1 MVDKKIDRRI
11 NRTRRAL
18 REAMLSL
25 ILEKGYDAVTVDEI
39 AERADVSRSTFY
51 LHYRDK
57 EDILLENLEATV
69 DDLLIQFAGLPLVA
83 WEAPPDPSGLAQ
95 PTPIL
100 LVFIHAGENID
111 LYRILLRGEG
121 ASRMQTHMRQIITST
136 VIDYLRE
143 KVAKESLTLQ
153 PVISL
158 DVFANFFAG
167 SLLGMITWWLENE
180 LPYPPEEMATMFQR
194 LVFPGAQE
202 VLGIAFP

>member
-1 MVDKKIDRRI
+1 MADKKVDRRI

-39 AERADVSRSTFY
+39 AVRADVSRSTFY

-57 EDILLENLEATV
+57 EDILLENLEAIV
-69 DDLLIQFAGLPLVA
+69 DDLLVQFNGLPLLA
-83 WEAPPDPSGLAQ
+83 WKTPSDSDTLDHL
-95 PTPIL
+95 TPIL
-100 LVFIHAGENID
+100 LVFKHAGENID

-121 ASRMQTHMRQIITST
+121 ASRIQTHMRQIIITT
-136 VIDYLRE
+136 VINHLRE
-143 KVAKESLTLQ
+143 KVMDEGITFQ
-153 PVISL
+153 PVIPL
-158 DVFANFFAG
+158 EVFANFFAG

-180 LPYPPEEMATMFQR
+180 LPYPPEEMAAMFQR
-194 LVFPGAQE
+194 LVYPGARE